1 MKAKKGLKPY
11 LVYLLVRVILSLL
24 QVFPVERNLRSA
36 RWLARMWV
44 RLMPRHRERALKH
57 LRESFPGEYSEQE
70 LADLADRCLEH
81 WTMFAFEEVYTA
93 RLINRFTWH
102 RYINLVNFNE
112 ALQLL
117 LENRGVVMVTGHYGH
132 FELVGHFLACIGFK
146 MAAVMRPL
154 DNAYL
159 NEYLVRTR
167 RTHGLELLD
176 KKGAMYSSRGILQAG
191 AQLAFIADQDAG
203 PKGLFVDFF
212 GRPASTYKSIGLLAM
227 GMHCPIIVGY
237 ARRRGARFAY
247 DVGVERIIYPS
258 EWEQQADPLR
268 WITQTYTA
276 AIEAF
281 VRAAPAQYLWIH
293 RRWKNK
299 PKSAGAAAD
308 AGSSLSA
315 HGGARGQTGV
325 PGSG

>member
-1 MKAKKGLKPY
+1 MKVKTGLKAY
-11 LVYLLVRVILSLL
+11 LVYLLVRVTLALL
-24 QVFPVERNLRSA
+24 QVFPVELNLRSA
-36 RWLARMWV
+36 RWFARVWT
-44 RLMPRHRERALKH
+44 RLMPRHRERALQH
-57 LRESFPGEYSEQE
+57 LRESFPDQYSDRE

-102 RYINLVNFNE
+102 RYIKLVNFDE
-112 ALQLL
+112 ALGLL

-132 FELVGHFLACIGFK
+132 FELMGHFLACIGFK

-176 KKGAMYSSRGILQAG
+176 KKGAMYSSRGILHSG

-203 PKGLFVDFF
+203 RKGLFVDFF

-227 GMHCPIIVGY
+227 GTRCPIIVGY
-237 ARRRGARFAY
+237 ARRRGQRFAY
-247 DVGVERIIYPS
+247 DIGVERIIYPE
-258 EWEQQADPLR
+258 EWEDQADPLR
-268 WITQTYTA
+268 WITQTYTS

-293 RRWKNK
+293 RRWKSR
-299 PKSAGAAAD
+299 PRVDSTAAV
-308 AGSSLSA
+308 SS
-315 HGGARGQTGV
+315 
-325 PGSG
+325 